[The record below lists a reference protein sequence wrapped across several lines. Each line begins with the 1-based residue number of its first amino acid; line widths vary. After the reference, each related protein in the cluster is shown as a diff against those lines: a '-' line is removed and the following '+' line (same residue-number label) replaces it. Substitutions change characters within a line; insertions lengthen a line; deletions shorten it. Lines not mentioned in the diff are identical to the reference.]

1 MWFRDYHPWFSILHQ
16 PSVLDVLQTNV
27 PPSDSHLN
35 IVFKAIA
42 AVTIAHSSFSGA
54 PSLDERQRICKSLRN
69 EVVMEAMGTLSL
81 KCLQSILII
90 TLLDSAAGKLTDY
103 WNLIALCKRISTL
116 LGLRDLV
123 VNKCSNFN
131 QLSTLPPRM
140 LPLPSTLVSQ
150 EENVRAYWMTEVL
163 DSSSTLGV
171 AWNLGLPQPIENA
184 LLPCNNAVW
193 SFSEAAMG
201 IWSLD
206 DLEFSSSL
214 SLYVSLFTNE
224 LWHVHNFLQQSYDM
238 RSAEDRPKAQSD
250 CEAVDTRLLQW
261 RAGSGALAFTSGN
274 TLTPFDPNILMTRCM
289 FNA

>member
-1 MWFRDYHPWFSILHQ
+1 
-16 PSVLDVLQTNV
+16 
-27 PPSDSHLN
+27 
-35 IVFKAIA
+35 
-42 AVTIAHSSFSGA
+42 
-54 PSLDERQRICKSLRN
+54 
-69 EVVMEAMGTLSL
+69 MEAMGTLSL

-90 TLLDSAAGKLTDY
+90 TLLDSAAGKLTDH

-206 DLEFSSSL
+206 DLEFSSSF

-250 CEAVDTRLLQW
+250 CEAVDTRLLHWQ
-261 RAGSGALAFTSGN
+261 AGSGALAFTSGN
-274 TLTPFDPNILMTRCM
+274 TLAPFDPNILMTRCM